1 MKNRRF
7 LKTLFYLNLAIVVLL
22 VGYKAYLNFLIPD
35 PEALH
40 TRQVDRIQGTVSRA
54 EPFRFAVVGNINN
67 SVGIFEERIVPMLNA
82 ADPDLVVSAG
92 NAVSGGGE
100 DKYKALQGTLSHLE
114 PPFLLTFGENEYENF
129 GAFRFYDHFGPP
141 FYSVRAGNSRLIF
154 LDSTGKTPWRWQ
166 VRWLEDLLARDDSN
180 ARFLFLGH
188 PLFQPGNEALFAEEE
203 DFLHPEE
210 FRQAVLKLVEKHD
223 IDMVFSANLSLYDEQ
238 EFQGSTVITT
248 GGAGGLV
255 LNDEDSFYHYVD
267 VQVSPE
273 GEISHQLV
281 RLEVGQHPI
290 LKQLESLWFFIYSLF
305 YTGYLNFI
313 LLVAVFLMIT
323 VRLYS
328 AVFLGKNYY
337 PDYDLDP
344 QPWLDKSLRVG
355 MFTNNYLPFIGGVP
369 ISIERLRKGLAALGD
384 RLLVVAPTYKDQ
396 PPGEEG
402 VLRVP
407 SLMSMGEKSEFR
419 LANIF
424 LPGTIRKVKD
434 FRPDI
439 IHLHHPIW
447 LGSLGLFVARRLKVP
462 AVYTYHTRLEHYAH
476 FVPLPGL
483 LFRNLIS
490 HALIRR
496 FANKCDAIIVPT
508 YSTEEYLRIVGVKKP
523 TYVQPTGIEYQ
534 KFQQVPG
541 EKVEALRKRL
551 ELGDEK
557 VFVSV
562 ARLSNE
568 KNIDFMID
576 GIHRLRQ
583 KTDIPFRFLMIG
595 DGHQR
600 DRLQKRIDEL
610 ELGDH
615 MTLVGAVPPEEMA
628 TWYQLGDAFLFAS
641 KSETQGMVI
650 LEAMAAGCPVV
661 AVRSSGIDDVVRDG
675 YNGFKTPE
683 KQEQWVSRVQQLLED
698 ESLRREMSGHALAFA
713 RDYSVEQ
720 FARDVREIYAEALA
734 ARDKQRNETG
744 WISNRTELSDRDKSD

>member
-1 MKNRRF
+1 MKNRRV
-7 LKTLFYLNLAIVVLL
+7 LKLLFYLNLIIVILL
-22 VGYKAYLNFLIPD
+22 VGYKTYLNLLIPD
-35 PEALH
+35 MEALH
-40 TRQVDRIQGTVSRA
+40 TRQVDRIQGTIVPS

-67 SVGIFEERIVPMLNA
+67 SVGIFEERIIPMLNKA
-82 ADPDLVVSAG
+82 NPDLVVSAG

-114 PPFLLTFGENEYENF
+114 PPFLLTFGENEYDNF
-129 GAFRFYDHFGPP
+129 GSFRFYDHFGPH
-141 FYSVRAGNSRLIF
+141 FYSVRAGSSRLIF
-154 LDSTGKTPWRWQ
+154 LDSTGKTAWRWQ
-166 VRWLEDLLARDDSN
+166 VRWLEDLLSRDNSK
-180 ARFLFLGH
+180 ARFLFVGH
-188 PLFQPGNEALFAEEE
+188 PLFQPDTETLFADEE

-210 FRQAVLKLVEKHD
+210 FRQTVLKLIEKYN
-223 IDMVFSANLSLYDEQ
+223 IDMVFSANLSIYHERQ
-238 EFQGSTVITT
+238 YHGSTVITT

-255 LNDEDSFYHYVD
+255 LNNENSFYHYVD

-273 GEISHQLV
+273 GEVSHELV
-281 RLEVGQHPI
+281 RLEVGQHPV

-305 YTGYLNFI
+305 YAGYLNFF
-313 LLVAVFLMIT
+313 LLVALFLMIT

-328 AVFLGKNYY
+328 AVFLGRDYY

-344 QPWLDKSLRVG
+344 QPWLDKPLRVA

-369 ISIERLRKGLAALGD
+369 ISIERLRKGLQALGD
-384 RLLVVAPTYKDQ
+384 KLLVIAPSYRDQ
-396 PPGEEG
+396 PSDEEG

-407 SLMSMGEKSEFR
+407 SLMNLGENSEFR

-424 LPGTIRKVKD
+424 LPHTIRKVKD
-434 FRPDI
+434 FLPDI

-447 LGSLGLFVARRLKVP
+447 LGSLGLFMARRLKVP

-476 FVPLPGL
+476 FVPLPVL

-541 EKVEALRKRL
+541 EKVEALRERL
-551 ELGDEK
+551 GLSDEK

-576 GIHRLRQ
+576 AIHSLRQ

-600 DRLQKRIDEL
+600 DRLQQRIDEL

-615 MTLVGAVPPEEMA
+615 MTLVGSVPPEEMA

-683 KQEQWVSRVQQLLED
+683 KQEQWVARVQQLLED

-713 RDYSVEQ
+713 RDYSVEK
-720 FARDVREIYAEALA
+720 FAREVREIYALALA
-734 ARDKQRNETG
+734 ARDKQRNKTG
-744 WISNRTELSDRDKSD
+744 